1 MKNIFIT
8 ISIFFLVSCNNI
20 SKEIESKILKD
31 FDVKREMN
39 FSTLNNFEWDELLI
53 LTPYTKISD
62 VEKKYGLDLSK
73 IITSIESNDQINTI
87 VFLKNKKGIEYVEL
101 SRKYGDFTGYNSLI
115 RKDKAVFKYRKVPMS
130 NYKNVFLDRLEL
142 IK

>member
-8 ISIFFLVSCNNI
+8 ISVFFLVSCNYI
-20 SKEIESKILKD
+20 SKEIESKILRD

-39 FSTLNNFEWDELLI
+39 FSNLNNFEWDELLI

-101 SRKYGDFTGYNSLI
+101 SRKYGDFTG
-115 RKDKAVFKYRKVPMS
+115 
-130 NYKNVFLDRLEL
+130 
-142 IK
+142 